1 MAKGFSRSALLGLA
15 LVALLAG
22 CDDTKKEA
30 PKKEPVSVTFV
41 ETKARDVPVTFDF
54 VAQTQSSQQ
63 VQIYARINGFLDAQN
78 YADGALVKAGDVLF
92 KLDQKPQIAELEEAQ
107 AALQRDIAAR
117 EVARSNLARVK
128 PLAKLNALSQ
138 KDLDDAQGR
147 FDMAAATVDGAQ
159 ATVDR
164 AQLNLS
170 YTIIPSPIDGF
181 AAAANQMVGTYISQA
196 NANLT
201 SVSLVTPMWVNFS
214 LSENQLLDLRNQKTN
229 GTLAWPPTDDISV
242 DLILPDGKTFA
253 HQAKVTFTAP
263 YYNPQTGT
271 FQIRGTFD
279 NPHAL
284 LKPSQYVTARVK
296 GFSRPNAILVPQRA
310 VHQAEAG
317 HFVWVIDKDNMA
329 EYRPVEPGDWHGDD
343 WFISAGLKPGE
354 RVIVDGLVF
363 APKTDVTGKPL
374 TEAAA
379 Q

>member
-1 MAKGFSRSALLGLA
+1 M
-15 LVALLAG
+15 
-22 CDDTKKEA
+22 
-30 PKKEPVSVTFV
+30 
-41 ETKARDVPVTFDF
+41 
-54 VAQTQSSQQ
+54 
-63 VQIYARINGFLDAQN
+63 
-78 YADGALVKAGDVLF
+78 
-92 KLDQKPQIAELEEAQ
+92 
-107 AALQRDIAAR
+107 QRDIAAR

-147 FDMAAATVDGAQ
+147 FDESSATVDGAQ
-159 ATVDR
+159 ATVYR

-214 LSENQLLDLRNQKTN
+214 LSENQLLDLRNQKLD

-279 NPHAL
+279 NPEAQ
-284 LKPSQYVTARVK
+284 LKPSQYVTARVN
-296 GFSRPNAILVPQRA
+296 GFSQIGTPDTAVYYDLKQYWDFWGECEKLDAPFYLHPRNPLPSMSQIYEGHGWLMGPTWAFGQETA
-310 VHQAEAG
+310 VHALRLMGSGLFDKYPKLSIILGHMGEGLPYSMWRIDNRNAWVKATPNYPAKRKIAAKAKKPRPAAKAKAG
-317 HFVWVIDKDNMA
+317 
-329 EYRPVEPGDWHGDD
+329 R
-343 WFISAGLKPGE
+343 
-354 RVIVDGLVF
+354 
-363 APKTDVTGKPL
+363 
-374 TEAAA
+374 
-379 Q
+379 

>member
-1 MAKGFSRSALLGLA
+1 MATGAGRTVLLALA

-22 CDDTKKEA
+22 CKDDKKAA
-30 PKKEPVSVTFV
+30 PKTEPVSVTYV
-41 ETKARDVPVTFDF
+41 ETKAQDVPVTFDF

-63 VQIYARINGFLDAQN
+63 VQIYARINGFLDSQN
-78 YADGALVKAGDVLF
+78 YADGALVKSGDVLF
-92 KLDQKPQIAELEEAQ
+92 QLDQKPQIAELQEAE
-107 AALQRDIAAR
+107 AALQRDIAAL
-117 EVARSNLARVK
+117 EVARANLARVK

-164 AQLNLS
+164 AKLNLS

-181 AAAANQMVGTYISQA
+181 AAAANQMVGTYISPA

-214 LSENQLLDLRNQKTN
+214 LSENQLLDLRDQRTN
-229 GTLAWPPTDDISV
+229 GTLKWPPTDDITV
-242 DLILPDGKTFA
+242 DLILPNGSTFP

-279 NPHAL
+279 NPDAL
-284 LKPSQYVTARVK
+284 LKPSQFVTARVN

-310 VHQAEAG
+310 VHQAENG
-317 HFVWVIDKDNMA
+317 HFVWVIDKDNLA
-329 EYRPVEPGDWHGDD
+329 EYRPVEPGDWQGDD
-343 WFISAGLKPGE
+343 WFITSGLKPGE
-354 RVIVDGLVF
+354 KVIVDGLVF
-363 APKTDVTGKPL
+363 APKTAVAGKPL
-374 TEAAA
+374 DQTAT

>member
-1 MAKGFSRSALLGLA
+1 MSVRRSALLCMV

-22 CDDTKKEA
+22 CDDKKIET

-41 ETKARDVPVTFDF
+41 ETKAQDVSVTFDF

-63 VQIYARINGFLDAQN
+63 VQIYARINGFLDNQN
-78 YADGALVKAGDVLF
+78 YADGALVKSGDILF
-92 KLDQKPQIAELEEAQ
+92 KLDQKPQIAELQEAE

-117 EVARSNLARVK
+117 DVARSNLARVK

-147 FDMAAATVDGAQ
+147 FDMTSATVYGAQ

-164 AQLNLS
+164 AKLNLS
-170 YTIIPSPIDGF
+170 YTTIPSPIDGF

-214 LSENQLLDLRNQKTN
+214 LSENQLLDLRNQRTD
-229 GTLAWPPTDDISV
+229 GTLKWPPADDIAV
-242 DLILPDGKTFA
+242 DLILPDGKTFP

-279 NPHAL
+279 NPDAAL
-284 LKPSQYVTARVK
+284 RPNQYVTARVK

-317 HFVWVIDKDNMA
+317 HFVWVINKENLT
-329 EYRPVEPGDWHGDD
+329 EFRPVEPGDWHGDD
-343 WFISAGLKPGE
+343 WFITRGLKPGDK
-354 RVIVDGLVF
+354 VIVDGLVF
-363 APKTDVTGKPL
+363 APNTDVAGKPL
-374 TEAAA
+374 AEAAA

>member
-1 MAKGFSRSALLGLA
+1 MATGVGRSVLLGLA

-22 CDDTKKEA
+22 CDDKKKEA

-41 ETKARDVPVTFDF
+41 ETKAQDVPVTFDF

-63 VQIYARINGFLDAQN
+63 VQIYARINGFLDSQN

-92 KLDQKPQIAELEEAQ
+92 ELDQKPQIAELEEAE
-107 AALQRDIAAR
+107 AALQRAIAAR

-147 FDMAAATVDGAQ
+147 FDMASASVDGEQ

-164 AQLNLS
+164 AKLNLS

-181 AAAANQMVGTYISQA
+181 AAAANQMVGTYISPA

-214 LSENQLLDLRNQKTN
+214 LSENQLLDMRNQRLK
-229 GTLAWPPTDDISV
+229 GLLDWPPSDDIFV
-242 DLILPDGKTFA
+242 DLILPDGKVFP
-253 HQAKVTFTAP
+253 HQAKVTFTSP

-279 NPHAL
+279 NRDAL
-284 LKPSQYVTARVK
+284 MKPSQFVTARVK

-310 VHQAEAG
+310 VHQGESG
-317 HFVWVIDKDNMA
+317 HFVWVIDKDNQA
-329 EYRPVEPGDWHGDD
+329 ELRPVEPGDWDGDD
-343 WFISAGLKPGE
+343 WFITSGLKSGDK
-354 RVIVDGLVF
+354 VIVDGLVF
-363 APKTDVTGKPL
+363 APKTPVAGKPL
-374 TEAAA
+374 ADAAA

>member
-1 MAKGFSRSALLGLA
+1 MATGVGRSVLLGLA

-22 CDDTKKEA
+22 CDDKKKET

-41 ETKARDVPVTFDF
+41 ETKAQDVPVTFDF

-63 VQIYARINGFLDAQN
+63 VQIYARINGFLDSQN

-92 KLDQKPQIAELEEAQ
+92 ELDQKPQIAELEEAE
-107 AALQRDIAAR
+107 AALQRAIAAR

-147 FDMAAATVDGAQ
+147 FDMASASVDGEQ

-164 AQLNLS
+164 AKLNLS

-181 AAAANQMVGTYISQA
+181 AAAANQMVGTYISPA

-214 LSENQLLDLRNQKTN
+214 LSENQLLDMRNQRLK
-229 GTLAWPPTDDISV
+229 GLLDWPPSDDILV
-242 DLILPDGKTFA
+242 DLILPDGKVFPY
-253 HQAKVTFTAP
+253 QAKVTFTSP

-279 NPHAL
+279 NPDAL
-284 LKPSQYVTARVK
+284 MKPSQFVTARVK

-310 VHQAEAG
+310 VHQGETG
-317 HFVWVIDKDNMA
+317 HFVWVIDKDNQA
-329 EYRPVEPGDWHGDD
+329 ELRPVEPGDWYGDD
-343 WFISAGLKPGE
+343 WFITSGLKSGDK
-354 RVIVDGLVF
+354 VIVDGLVF
-363 APKTDVTGKPL
+363 APKTPVAGKPL
-374 TEAAA
+374 ADAAA

>member
-1 MAKGFSRSALLGLA
+1 MAKGFIRSALLGFA

-41 ETKARDVPVTFDF
+41 ETKAQDVPVTFEF

-63 VQIYARINGFLDAQN
+63 VQIYARINGFLDNQN

-201 SVSLVTPMWVNFS
+201 SVSLVSPMWVNFS

-279 NPHAL
+279 NPDAL

-374 TEAAA
+374 IEAAA

>member
-343 WFISAGLKPGE
+343 WFISAGLKPDE